1 MQSKINNDNNTFELK
16 HNIRGVEE
24 LLLNNKE
31 ILNSLILENT
41 QKKDK
46 SFISIKEVEI
56 IKEFESNLLEILGN
70 CPPQVLRSLL
80 EETSVIE
87 NESGN
92 LKSENT
98 NKDTTEDK

>member
-80 EETSVIE
+80 EETSVID
-87 NESGN
+87 NDFGKI
-92 LKSENT
+92 KSETT
-98 NKDTTEDK
+98 NKETAEEK